1 MFRNYLKVAFRN
13 ILKHKGYSLINVA
26 GLTIG
31 LACCLVIA
39 IWVLDELSYD
49 KFHENA
55 PSLYRVEENQYYTG
69 RVFHVT
75 VTPYPLGPAL
85 VQEIPEIKDATRY
98 VWSGGLLFRYGEQ
111 AFFEDDIRAVD
122 QSFLQMFTFPLIKG
136 NPETALSSPFS
147 LVVSESIAEK
157 YFGNEDALGR
167 TISVNNQHEFT
178 VTGVLKNVP
187 HNSHLQFEILI
198 PYAILE
204 KQGRTSDSF
213 GSNSIGTYVQLEKY
227 ATMEGV
233 NPKIKGF
240 IKSRVPE
247 SATDLEL
254 MAFTRIHLHS
264 YFGYE
269 KDPGGIQ
276 YVYIF
281 SIIAL
286 FVLIIACIN
295 FMNLS
300 TARSANRAKE
310 VGMRKVVG
318 ASKSNLIR
326 QFYGESLVLTM
337 ISLVFAVILVTAVLP
352 FLSSLAGK
360 DLSWNVTGMGTILL
374 GLMAVTLFTSLV
386 AGSYPALFLSG
397 FQPVRVIK
405 GALKSG
411 AGSSRFR
418 KILVVVQFSLSVLL
432 LIGTAV
438 VYKQLNYMKNKRL
451 GWDKEHIITVPLRAD
466 TRDSYEVLKSELLK
480 DSRILGI
487 TGTREMPTYIGSN
500 SSNADWEGKDPD
512 FSMLIGQ
519 NTVDFDFVDT
529 LKIEIVEGRSFS
541 REYPTDPT
549 SAFLVNEEVARIME
563 KESVVGERFR
573 FMGTEGKI
581 IGVMKNFH
589 YQPLQNK
596 IEPLAL
602 MVSPERINYALV
614 RLNPEDISDSIKSL
628 ESTWEKIIPSCPFEF
643 RFLDEIFDRMYRTE
657 ERMGSLLKYF
667 AFLAVFVACLG
678 LFGLASFT
686 AEQRTKEIGI
696 RKVLGATVSQVT
708 SLLCQEFILLV
719 LLANLIAWPIAY
731 LLMRNWLENY
741 GYRTSLNLIIFL
753 GALLLAV
760 IVAIFSVGFQAVR
773 AAKSNPATA
782 LKYE

>member
-480 DSRILGI
+480 DSLILGI